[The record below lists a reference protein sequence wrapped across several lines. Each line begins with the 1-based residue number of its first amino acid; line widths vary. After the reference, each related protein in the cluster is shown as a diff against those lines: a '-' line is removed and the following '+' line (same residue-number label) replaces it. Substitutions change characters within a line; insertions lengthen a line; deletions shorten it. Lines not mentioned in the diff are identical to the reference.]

1 MLGQFLL
8 GQSALHVAVGDA
20 VALGDRQR
28 AQRMVNT
35 LAGLSAQW
43 GMESLREA
51 AARVLN
57 ALRAGGDAGPELAQ
71 LAPAL
76 DAVLQ
81 AIHADLQAPEE
92 SGEQAA

>member
-8 GQSALHVAVGDA
+8 SQAALHATIAEA

-28 AQRMVNT
+28 AQRLAHA
-35 LAGLSAQW
+35 LAGLSARL
-43 GMESLREA
+43 GMEAVRRA
-51 AARVLN
+51 AAEVAH
-57 ALRAGGDAGPELAQ
+57 ALRAGSDAAAELTQ

-81 AIHADLQAPEE
+81 AIHADLQAGQA
-92 SGEQAA
+92 SG